1 MHLKYFILIN
11 SGVKQCISIGA
22 LVFSFL
28 FMLSLPDTGSAA
40 KRQHDSHTH
49 GIGHLNLVL
58 DGNELVLELRS
69 PSANVV
75 GFEHAP
81 KNEEQTQA
89 VEKAIALMKEGD
101 KLFALPKQAECSLH
115 DAHVNTDM
123 LEGHQDKHD
132 SHSHDHQDKHDSH
145 DHGHY
150 EKHSHSEHHED
161 SVHSEFEA
169 EYHFKCNQP
178 HKLNTVDV
186 LIFELFPGFEELE
199 VQMLS
204 PKGQS
209 VGELTPKKRQLTL

>member
-1 MHLKYFILIN
+1 MNLKSLLLIK
-11 SGVKQCISIGA
+11 SDVKQFISIGF
-22 LVFSFL
+22 LVFSCL
-28 FMLSLPDTGSAA
+28 FVLSLPDKSSAA
-40 KRQHDSHTH
+40 TRQHDSHTH
-49 GIGHLNLVL
+49 GVGHLNLVL

-69 PSANVV
+69 PSANIV

-89 VEKAIALMKEGD
+89 VEKAITFLKQGD

-132 SHSHDHQDKHDSH
+132 SH
-145 DHGHY
+145 DHGHD

-178 HKLNTVDV
+178 DKLNTVDA
-186 LIFELFPGFEELE
+186 LIFDQFPGFEELE

-209 VGELTPKKRQLTL
+209 VGELTPKKRQLNL